1 MQMEWL
7 IGSNFLTFLIGEYML
22 IAFAIV
28 CFFLAVA
35 IGSWRQMCGVYELQM
50 PFNCPPIWRN
60 TFVRVVTWLIST
72 SLSLVFATILSIW
85 VIDVVN
91 EWLGKFSFGVFLYL
105 RWLTSAFFGG
115 YPAIK
120 RCKEFNNEYA
130 MENVNY
136 DALADAMIKTRRNN
150 NEPEIPKDEI
160 IALLKDSAHKI
171 STNTLDEDEQ
181 KALEY
186 FRNLERK

>member
-7 IGSNFLTFLIGEYML
+7 TGSNFLTFLIGEYML
-22 IAFAIV
+22 IVFAIV
-28 CFFLAVA
+28 CFILAVA
-35 IGSWRQMCGVYELQM
+35 IGSWRQMCGVYEIQM
-50 PFNCPPIWRN
+50 PFNCPRIWN
-60 TFVRVVTWLIST
+60 SVFVKILTWILST
-72 SLSLVFATILSIW
+72 TLSIIFATIFSMWIS
-85 VIDVVN
+85 VEVN
-91 EWLGKFSFGVFLYL
+91 DWFGKFTFGVFLYI
-105 RWLTSAFFGG
+105 RWLTSGFFGS

-120 RCKEFNNEYA
+120 RCEEFNNTYA
-130 MENVNY
+130 SENVNY

-171 STNTLDEDEQ
+171 STNNLDEDEQ

-186 FRNLERK
+186 FRNLDRK

>member
-28 CFFLAVA
+28 CFILAVA
-35 IGSWRQMCGVYELQM
+35 IGSWRQMCGVYEIQM
-50 PFNCPPIWRN
+50 PFNCPRIWN
-60 TFVRVVTWLIST
+60 SVFVKILTWILST
-72 SLSLVFATILSIW
+72 TLSIIFATIFAMWISVEMNDW
-85 VIDVVN
+85 F
-91 EWLGKFSFGVFLYL
+91 GKFTFGVFLYI
-105 RWLTSAFFGG
+105 RWLISGFFGS
-115 YPAIK
+115 YPAIM
-120 RCKEFNNEYA
+120 RCEEFSNTYA
-130 MENVNY
+130 SENVNY

-171 STNTLDEDEQ
+171 STNTLYEDEQ